1 MIAQRLR
8 TGAQA
13 LLQQSCRASVQT
25 VRKKATLGVSGA
37 TVVEGKTLKTLDD
50 LPGPSPLKLLYWIF
64 LRGYLFRTHEL
75 QVIFKKT
82 YGPMWKMSDRQHAMV
97 TVASP
102 DLLESLLRKEGK
114 YPTRADMFIMREH
127 RDLRGHSYGPVTE
140 EGHQW
145 HRIRTI
151 LNQRMLKPRE
161 TVVYAGSMNEVVS
174 DLLLKIKELTA
185 QSSSGTQVNGVAEL
199 MYKFAFE
206 SICTVLFETRL
217 GCLNKEILPETQKFI
232 DSIGIMLEH
241 LTMLTRLPQWTKGIL
256 PYWGRYI
263 KAWDTIFDFGKKL
276 IDKKMEDIEGR
287 LKRGEEVEGEY
298 LTYLLSSG
306 KLSMEEVY
314 GSVVE
319 LLQAGVDTTSNTL
332 TWALYQLSRNPEI
345 QNNLY
350 QEVIRVIPGE
360 TIPDS
365 EAIARMPLLKAVIKE
380 TLRLFPV
387 VPENARMINEKE
399 VTIKDYVFP
408 VKTQFIL
415 GHYAISRDETTFP
428 EADRFLPERWLRD
441 SGMKH
446 HPFGSIPFG
455 YGVRA
460 CVGRRIAELEMHL
473 ALSRIIKMFQVIPDP
488 DLGEVGAKNRAVL
501 VANRPVNLRFIERQP
516 RPE

>member
-13 LLQQSCRASVQT
+13 LLQQSCQANVQT
-25 VRKKATLGVSGA
+25 VRKKTTLGVSGA
-37 TVVEGKTLKTLDD
+37 TVSEKKTLKTLDD
-50 LPGPSPLKLLYWIF
+50 LPGPNSLKALYWIF

-82 YGPMWKMSDRQHAMV
+82 YGPMWKLSDGQQQTV
-97 TVASP
+97 NVASP
-102 DLLESLLRKEGK
+102 EILESVLRKEGK
-114 YPTRADMFIMREH
+114 YPTRGYMFIMREH

-145 HRIRTI
+145 HRLRTV
-151 LNQRMLKPRE
+151 LNQRMLKPKE
-161 TVVYAGSMNEVVS
+161 SMVYAESMNQVVS
-174 DLLLKIKELTA
+174 DLLVKIKEITA
-185 QSSSGTQVNGVAEL
+185 QSSSGTTVNGVADL

-206 SICTVLFETRL
+206 SICTVLFETRI

-232 DSIGIMLEH
+232 DSIGNMLKY
-241 LTMLTRLPQWTKGIL
+241 LMVVMRLPQWTKGIL

-263 KAWDTIFDFGKKL
+263 EAWDTIFEYGKKL
-276 IDKKMEDIEGR
+276 IDNKMKEIDDR

-306 KLSMEEVY
+306 KLSMKEIY
-314 GSVVE
+314 GSVGE
-319 LLQAGVDTTSNTL
+319 MLQGGVDTTSNTL
-332 TWALYQLSRNPEI
+332 TWALYQLSRNPKI

-350 QEVIRVIPGE
+350 QEVISVIPGE
-360 TIPDS
+360 TTPSS

-380 TLRLFPV
+380 TLRLYPV

-399 VTIKDYVFP
+399 VIINDYVFP
-408 VKTQFIL
+408 VMTQFVL
-415 GHYAISRDETTFP
+415 GHYVISQDETTFP
-428 EADRFLPERWLRD
+428 EPDRFLPERWLRE
-441 SGMKH
+441 SGIKH

-460 CVGRRIAELEMHL
+460 CVGRRIAELEMQL
-473 ALSRIIKMFQVIPDP
+473 ALSRIIKMFKVIPDP
-488 DLGEVGAKNRAVL
+488 DLGEVGAINRATL
-501 VANRPVNLRFIERQP
+501 VPNRPVNLQFIERQ